1 MSYEFKLDVFEGP
14 LDLLLY
20 LIRKNEVDIYNIPIA
35 MITEQYLQHIEVMKA
50 LNLDVAGEYLV
61 MASTLILIKSKM
73 LLPAE
78 ENEEGEAVEGDD
90 PRGPLIQQLLEYQ
103 AFKEAALN
111 LAQRPLL
118 GRDTFKRDYAIEES
132 EPNEEEEEFV
142 ELGVFDLIEAFRR
155 IVSTLKKEELMEID
169 VERISLTDRINEIM
183 ERLQTEKDLT
193 FEDLLDVKS
202 RKRIIYTLLAVLE
215 LVKLRVIRAYQS
227 GPFGTIRIFA
237 SVEEGEAETVLEAKS
252 PS

>member
-1 MSYEFKLDVFEGP
+1 MSYEIKLDVFEGP

-35 MITEQYLQHIEVMKA
+35 IITEQYLQHIEAMKA

-61 MASTLILIKSKM
+61 MASTLLLIKSKM
-73 LLPAE
+73 LLPVD
-78 ENEEGEAVEGDD
+78 ENEEGEPVEGDD
-90 PRGPLIQQLLEYQ
+90 PREPLIRQLLEYQ

-118 GRDTFKRDYAIEES
+118 GRDTFKRDYAIEEL
-132 EPNEEEEEFV
+132 EPKEEEEEFV

-155 IVSTLKKEELMEID
+155 ILSTLKKEDIMEID
-169 VERISLTDRINEIM
+169 VERISLADRINEIM
-183 ERLQTEKDLT
+183 ERLQAQKDLT
-193 FEDLLDVKS
+193 FEELLDTKS
-202 RKRIIYTLLAVLE
+202 RKQIIYTLLAVLE
-215 LVKLRVIRAYQS
+215 LVKLRVIRACQV

-237 SVEEGEAETVLEAKS
+237 SVEQGEAETVLATES